1 MYGKLIEFL
10 RVTIQTQ
17 AHKAK
22 KGEHKSWQ
30 EITPQKILHLFL
42 SEKEIHLN
50 SNYFHSRN
58 GVLPLEAHA
67 YKCGAKQDIRGCCFP
82 F

>member
-17 AHKAK
+17 AHVSR
-22 KGEHKSWQ
+22 EHKSWQ

-58 GVLPLEAHA
+58 GVCCLLRRMPINAELNKILEVVASL
-67 YKCGAKQDIRGCCFP
+67 F
-82 F
+82 

>member
-10 RVTIQTQ
+10 RVTIHT
-17 AHKAK
+17 HTHTGTLGKAK
-22 KGEHKSWQ
+22 EHKSWQ

-58 GVLPLEAHA
+58 GVLPLEMHA
-67 YKCGAKQDIRGCCFP
+67 YKRGAKQDI
-82 F
+82 

>member
-10 RVTIQTQ
+10 RVTIHTHTHRHTRQSKRTQ
-17 AHKAK
+17 KVAGNNA
-22 KGEHKSWQ
+22 
-30 EITPQKILHLFL
+30 TKILHLFL

-58 GVLPLEAHA
+58 GVLPLEMHA
-67 YKCGAKQDIRGCCFP
+67 YKRGAKQDI
-82 F
+82 